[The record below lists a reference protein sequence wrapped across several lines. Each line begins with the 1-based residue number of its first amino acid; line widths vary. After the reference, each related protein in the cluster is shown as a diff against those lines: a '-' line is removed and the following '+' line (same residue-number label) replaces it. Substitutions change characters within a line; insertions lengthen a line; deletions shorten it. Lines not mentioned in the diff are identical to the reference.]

1 MWVDVEKSAREG
13 GVEWWVSRNGVVLTE
28 GVGGLLGLEWV
39 RWVERRGGDV
49 LFGVKDGEAEEEF
62 LRRAEEGRK
71 EGGKGPVVAG
81 IEEAPEGKGDG
92 GEVVEEGGGLAEEDG
107 GTRVEKENWDD

>member
-13 GVEWWVSRNGVVLTE
+13 GVEWWVSNNGVVLTE
-28 GVGGLLGLEWV
+28 GVEKLLGLEWV
-39 RWVERRGGDV
+39 RWVERRGGEV

-71 EGGKGPVVAG
+71 GKGPVAG
-81 IEEAPEGKGDG
+81 IEEAPEGKVVENDDG
-92 GEVVEEGGGLAEEDG
+92 GQ
-107 GTRVEKENWDD
+107 RVEKENWDD